1 MCEGLCCMYS
11 SRVRMIGDM
20 DGWILYCGKYLN
32 TCVLFGWIETQ
43 SLGMVSHD
51 SCVPVHRV
59 ID

>member
-1 MCEGLCCMYS
+1 MCEDMCCMYS

-20 DGWILYCGKYLN
+20 DDWILCCGKYLN
-32 TCVLFGWIETQ
+32 TCLLFGWIGTQ

-51 SCVPVHRV
+51 FCVPVHRV